1 MKRLLKRWL
10 AGALMAVIAAGTL
23 AWIPAE
29 AAAPSKKEVEYEGY
43 GKVEVEFKTGIERKN
58 MKITVIDSTGKSYK
72 IRNVKVQK
80 DEIDFQ
86 IWNFKQGET
95 YRYSISGIRKAGSCD
110 YAAVTG
116 IVKIPMSKVTE
127 RKAIKLAIAD
137 AVKKYKVKE
146 SALKEKD
153 LELTKY
159 RNRTVYK
166 VKLKFRKNGSIVEYE
181 YWINRTSGKILRRDT
196 D

>member
-1 MKRLLKRWL
+1 MKRAFKRWL
-10 AGALMAVIAAGTL
+10 AGILMAVIAAGTF

-29 AAAPSKKEVEYEGY
+29 AAAPAKKEVEYEGY

-72 IRNVKVQK
+72 IRNVRVQES
-80 DEIDFQ
+80 EIDFQ
-86 IWNFKQGET
+86 IWNFKHGET

-116 IVKIPMSKVTE
+116 KFKIPKKKVKE
-127 RKAIKLAIAD
+127 REAIKLAIAD

-146 SALKEKD
+146 SALKKKD
-153 LELTKY
+153 LEYTKY
-159 RNRTVYK
+159 KNKTVYK
-166 VKLKFRKNGSIVEYE
+166 VELIFRKKGKNVGYE
-181 YWINRTSGKILRRDT
+181 YMINYNSGKILRRRVD
-196 D
+196 